1 MMLNTGNV
9 GMGWGSAPTRL
20 NVRQKVKKEVIEI
33 EGINY
38 TFDLFRGLGLG
49 KCGLVLNEPFKIIR
63 RDNGVIAMERVGNEE
78 IPFKVL
84 CARFFRNKYPRL
96 TKLILRK

>member
-1 MMLNTGNV
+1 MLNAGNV
-9 GMGWGSAPTRL
+9 GMVWDATPERL
-20 NVRQKVKKEVIEI
+20 QVRQKVKKEVIEI

-38 TFDLFRGLGLG
+38 TFDLFRGFSSG
-49 KCGLVLNEPFKIIR
+49 KSGLVLNEPFKITR
-63 RDNGVIAMERVGNEE
+63 RDNGVIAMEKVGDEE